1 MKFIYRLKTLWSK
14 LRFDPSL
21 FPYIGHRF
29 ASMFMQFIHLFYADA
44 ATIGLSWGV
53 GNHNGFSGTVS
64 FICSI
69 ANGDQ
74 DVQTSYT
81 NNGSM
86 ALLEGFS
93 TPLELLGNG
102 SARLNLVLTQISG
115 PTSPVFQLFGNID
128 GFSYLNPKSANSH
141 SDSHTTLLTQTPKTL
156 TYQLRAFVENA
167 YSGGELQ
174 FQAVL
179 TCLDV

>member
-1 MKFIYRLKTLWSK
+1 MPVCSFKSFITYPRSSCSVISFLILMLQALACHGGLKT
-14 LRFDPSL
+14 
-21 FPYIGHRF
+21 
-29 ASMFMQFIHLFYADA
+29 
-44 ATIGLSWGV
+44 TT
-53 GNHNGFSGTVS
+53 GFSGTVP
-64 FICSI
+64 FVCTI

-74 DVQTSYT
+74 VVETSYT
-81 NNGSM
+81 NYGSL

-93 TPLELLGNG
+93 TPMQLSGNG

-115 PTSPVFQLFGNID
+115 PTAATFQLFGKID
-128 GFSYLNPKSANSH
+128 NHNYLNPKSGNGH
-141 SDSHTTLLTQTPKTL
+141 SDAYTTLLSQTPKAL

-179 TCLDV
+179 TCLDA